1 MRGGCVERR
10 NTDLSFRLKDSARRS
25 TGTGRAEK
33 NLCVF
38 HNATNDQRDFLTAW
52 RLLFS
57 FTREKREMYGK
68 IWENDM
74 KWGEEGEMY
83 GEIERMGTGGQLI
96 LTTN

>member
-1 MRGGCVERR
+1 MRSG
-10 NTDLSFRLKDSARRS
+10 
-25 TGTGRAEK
+25 
-33 NLCVF
+33 
-38 HNATNDQRDFLTAW
+38 DFY
-52 RLLFS
+52 FS

-96 LTTN
+96 LAHSPGGILARGQSHCIGLDRCVQIPHVVLPGAALG